1 MAFTN
6 ALGASRTGY
15 QNLLP
20 RRPATPLS
28 PTPLQLKLTSYL
40 LSFNPRPPP
49 LAFEAHA
56 TPVLLPAYPP
66 LRFVPNPKLFGVCK
80 RVFGC
85 ESIFGGFL
93 SENHSNWYF
102 PDTLTMELLVLLALS
117 AAAAA
122 SPAVVTKLDA
132 YADDSIRI
140 RVVSQPRCPFVSSR
154 PAPFHQHVISMRP
167 STRLKVPM
175 ATTQGFHLC

>member
-1 MAFTN
+1 MDLLSAFTVRGI
-6 ALGASRTGY
+6 LGPWRVW
-15 QNLLP
+15 
-20 RRPATPLS
+20 S
-28 PTPLQLKLTSYL
+28 PCACLG
-40 LSFNPRPPP
+40 
-49 LAFEAHA
+49 
-56 TPVLLPAYPP
+56 PVLYLQ
-66 LRFVPNPKLFGVCK
+66 KWGFGVCK